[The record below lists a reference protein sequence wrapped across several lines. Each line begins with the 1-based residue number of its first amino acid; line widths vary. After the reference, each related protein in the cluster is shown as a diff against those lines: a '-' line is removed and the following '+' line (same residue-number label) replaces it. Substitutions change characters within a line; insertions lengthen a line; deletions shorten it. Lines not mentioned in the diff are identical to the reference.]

1 MSESTDRRPA
11 LTLIRIGADPQ
22 AWVSAGFTVSDH
34 ATAVGGVTIQFIA
47 PMGGIESLGF
57 DWLPDG
63 ADSLDGLPIE
73 VYKSAVS
80 ETHENGVF
88 AMDQVV
94 IATPDFDRSAQALRD
109 LGLGLSREVVRKEEA
124 GNEIRQGFVR
134 SGEAILEL
142 VNTVNVPEGHAHGWG
157 LGFVTQDLG
166 AATEMLEGMI
176 GPPRE
181 AVQPGR
187 HIAVFHRDAQLGLPV
202 ILMDPEPENQND

>member
-1 MSESTDRRPA
+1 MSDVTERRPA
-11 LTLIRIGADPQ
+11 LTLVRVGADPQ
-22 AWVSAGFTVSDH
+22 AWVSAGFSVSDH
-34 ATAVGGVTIQFIA
+34 ATAVGGVTIEFIA

-63 ADSLDGLPIE
+63 ADNLDGLPVE
-73 VYKSAVS
+73 VYESAVS
-80 ETHENGVF
+80 ETHENGVI

-94 IATPDFDRSAQALRD
+94 IATPDFDRSAQAMRD
-109 LGLGLSREVVRKEEA
+109 LGLRLSREIVREEEA

-134 SGEAILEL
+134 SGETVLEL

-157 LGFVTQDLG
+157 LGFITQDLG

-176 GPPRE
+176 GPPRD

-202 ILMDPEPENQND
+202 ILMDPEPENQNG